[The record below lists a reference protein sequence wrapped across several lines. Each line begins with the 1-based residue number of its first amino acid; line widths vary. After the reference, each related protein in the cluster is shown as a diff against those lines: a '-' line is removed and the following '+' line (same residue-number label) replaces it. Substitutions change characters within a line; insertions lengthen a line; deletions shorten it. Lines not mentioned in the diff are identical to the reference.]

1 MAISFSVQQHSFMLS
16 LDCILYDL
24 VTLSGFIIRYKL
36 GPSLWIRV
44 EGILVHSSDH
54 TDVNPHVANINH
66 IATIVVA
73 LQDTILRLS

>member
-1 MAISFSVQQHSFMLS
+1 MAISVSVQQYSCMIS

-36 GPSLWIRV
+36 GPSSWIRV
-44 EGILVHSSDH
+44 DGKLVHSSDH
-54 TDVNPHVANINH
+54 TDVNPHAANINH

-73 LQDTILRLS
+73 LQDTVLRLS